1 MKNALSRI
9 GKWILSMLLAIA
21 LVVAAVPTVNVRA
34 QSGTNGANA
43 SEELNLSCESAVLI
57 EPMSGRVI
65 YDKDKDKVLRPA
77 SVTKVMT
84 LLLIMEAIDRGDCNL
99 TDTVTV
105 SEHAASM
112 GGSQV
117 FLEAGETQTVDDMI
131 KCITVSSANDACV
144 AMAEYLCGSEEA
156 FVARMNERAKELGM
170 SNTNFVNSCGLDVD
184 GHVTTAYD
192 IALMSRELTVK
203 HPKIFDYT
211 TIWMDT
217 ITHVTAKGTSEFGL
231 SNTNKLIKQYSGATG
246 LKTGSTSLAK
256 FCLSATAT
264 RNDMSLI
271 AVVMAAPDSKQ
282 RVKDASK
289 LLDYGFAN
297 CSLYQDDKVLSEQTY
312 CSVGQGKKERVEV
325 VAKSDFNYV
334 LLKGQ
339 DAAKITKKVTIS
351 KAVTAPVKKHQTLG
365 KVVYY
370 LDKQKLGEVEL
381 LAKQRVA
388 AWNLKDCIN
397 TVTGRFLLKV

>member
-1 MKNALSRI
+1 
-9 GKWILSMLLAIA
+9 
-21 LVVAAVPTVNVRA
+21 
-34 QSGTNGANA
+34 
-43 SEELNLSCESAVLI
+43 
-57 EPMSGRVI
+57 
-65 YDKDKDKVLRPA
+65 
-77 SVTKVMT
+77 
-84 LLLIMEAIDRGDCNL
+84 
-99 TDTVTV
+99 
-105 SEHAASM
+105 
-112 GGSQV
+112 
-117 FLEAGETQTVDDMI
+117 
-131 KCITVSSANDACV
+131 
-144 AMAEYLCGSEEA
+144 
-156 FVARMNERAKELGM
+156 MNERAKELGM
-170 SNTNFVNSCGLDVD
+170 NNTNFVNSCGLDVD